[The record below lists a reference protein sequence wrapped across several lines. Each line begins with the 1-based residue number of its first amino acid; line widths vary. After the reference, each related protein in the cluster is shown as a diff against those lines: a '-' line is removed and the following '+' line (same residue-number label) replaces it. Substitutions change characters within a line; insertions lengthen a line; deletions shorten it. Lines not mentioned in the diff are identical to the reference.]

1 MRALQLDPGN
11 HRELLLRLF
20 FAAPLEMAQLR
31 GHVEAFRR
39 EQQARLEHNEDTRE
53 WLDDAPG
60 PQSTTTDLE
69 AGPGVR
75 RFAQRVPSDSHTLP
89 FFSMEGTNNVKMLL
103 YNRVLRKA
111 SLPRGHPSN

>member
-1 MRALQLDPGN
+1 
-11 HRELLLRLF
+11 
-20 FAAPLEMAQLR
+20 MAQLR

-39 EQQARLEHNEDTRE
+39 EQQARLEHNEDTHE

-89 FFSMEGTNNVKMLL
+89 FFSMEAANNVKMLL

-111 SLPRGHPSN
+111 ALPRGHPSN

>member
-20 FAAPLEMAQLR
+20 FAAPLERPNCGAMSKRSAESNKP
-31 GHVEAFRR
+31 VSSTTK
-39 EQQARLEHNEDTRE
+39 TRASG
-53 WLDDAPG
+53 WTMPR

-89 FFSMEGTNNVKMLL
+89 FFSMEAANNVKMLL
-103 YNRVLRKA
+103 YKSRA
-111 SLPRGHPSN
+111 

>member
-31 GHVEAFRR
+31 GRVEAFRR

-53 WLDDAPG
+53 GLDDAQVHNPRL
-60 PQSTTTDLE
+60 PIWKLVLE
-69 AGPGVR
+69 YGVLLSES
-75 RFAQRVPSDSHTLP
+75 RVIHTPS
-89 FFSMEGTNNVKMLL
+89 FFFNGSGQQT
-103 YNRVLRKA
+103 
-111 SLPRGHPSN
+111 